1 MTDKDWLLKK
11 DNYVPKNDKDKFIN
25 KTIISLIGV
34 LSKIK
39 KNSLAKDNIVYKVN
53 PLAKILGSLLI
64 IIMLSLSKNTT
75 YTFIIGTFI
84 IGILSILD
92 GDDILRI
99 LTVSII
105 IPIFTLIM
113 LIPSMLFMNN
123 FYSSLILVFKIFLT
137 VTLMNIL
144 SSTSNWHSVTKSL
157 KSLFVPD
164 IFILVFD
171 ITLRYIFLLGEFS
184 LDMLYS
190 LKLKSVGVNKEKR
203 NSLLSVIGNLFLK
216 SKNMGEDVYSAMEC
230 RGFTGEYKS
239 ITKFN
244 FKYIDYIYCLLC
256 IGIFILYFI
265 YH

>member
-1 MTDKDWLLKK
+1 
-11 DNYVPKNDKDKFIN
+11 
-25 KTIISLIGV
+25 
-34 LSKIK
+34 
-39 KNSLAKDNIVYKVN
+39 
-53 PLAKILGSLLI
+53 
-64 IIMLSLSKNTT
+64 MLSLSKNTT

-144 SSTSNWHSVTKSL
+144 SSTSNWHSITKSL

-184 LDMLYS
+184 L
-190 LKLKSVGVNKEKR
+190 
-203 NSLLSVIGNLFLK
+203 
-216 SKNMGEDVYSAMEC
+216 AC
-230 RGFTGEYKS
+230 
-239 ITKFN
+239 
-244 FKYIDYIYCLLC
+244 
-256 IGIFILYFI
+256 FIP
-265 YH
+265 